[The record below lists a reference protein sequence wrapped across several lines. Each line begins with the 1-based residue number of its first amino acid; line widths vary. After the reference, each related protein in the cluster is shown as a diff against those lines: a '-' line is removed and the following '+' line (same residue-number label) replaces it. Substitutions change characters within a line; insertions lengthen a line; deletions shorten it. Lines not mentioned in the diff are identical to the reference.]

1 MRSRRAGH
9 GCTAGFSPAAC
20 AGSGLVPAA
29 RTASPT
35 AKLSDA
41 PHLAAAMAVIALDVA
56 AYEQTE
62 AYWQIVW
69 KVEP

>member
-9 GCTAGFSPAAC
+9 GCSIGYATSVRM
-20 AGSGLVPAA
+20 GSSSA
-29 RTASPT
+29 RTARVASPT
-35 AKLSDA
+35 VKLSDV
-41 PHLAAAMAVIALDVA
+41 PHLAAALAVIALDVA

-62 AYWQIVW
+62 EYWQMVW

>member
-1 MRSRRAGH
+1 M
-9 GCTAGFSPAAC
+9 
-20 AGSGLVPAA
+20 PAA